1 VIDPGTAAVFTKLG
15 PEAQMR
21 THHFSGARLAF
32 AIVAF
37 VCALNARSI
46 LAKDPPSDLCSLL
59 APSALEKVIA
69 QPFSAAEKSTA
80 PAAFAGQP
88 SGTHCEYAAQ
98 KGAAIKVVFIA
109 YVDPSAALA
118 KQTFEKLSVWYA
130 PESWPAIGDSSYVD
144 AHHAIHVL
152 KGRVRFYIGIE
163 ATTTSKTAP
172 FRPWSSQGKSPAST
186 SEKEVKD
193 LAAWVAGEL

>member
-1 VIDPGTAAVFTKLG
+1 MELL
-15 PEAQMR
+15 R
-21 THHFSGARLAF
+21 FSGTRA
-32 AIVAF
+32 AIAVISLS
-37 VCALNARSI
+37 CALNAGSVM
-46 LAKDPPSDLCSLL
+46 AKDPPPAICSLL
-59 APSALEKVIA
+59 APSALEKVIG
-69 QPFSAAEKSTA
+69 QPFGAAEKSTA

-88 SGTHCEYAAQ
+88 SGTRCEYAAQ

-109 YVDPSAALA
+109 YVDPSAAQA
-118 KQTFEKLSVWYA
+118 KQTFEKMSLWYA
-130 PESWPAIGDSSYVD
+130 PESRPAIGDSAYVD

-163 ATTTSKTAP
+163 STTTSKTAP
-172 FRPWSSQGKSPAST
+172 FRPWSSQAKSPAST